1 MKLPIYQIDA
11 FADEVFKGNP
21 ASVVPLDSWLSNEVM
36 QKIAQENNQA
46 ETAFYVKD
54 GAEYHIRWF
63 TPMAE
68 VSLCG
73 HATMAAA
80 YVLFNYDN
88 FKGDEISF
96 GSKSGGLTVRRSDDE
111 ITLNFPSSEFK
122 IAKLPD
128 GMLEGLGVL
137 PSELYQNE
145 DYMMVLDSEEE
156 VRSLKPNFDALK
168 KVSTRGIIV
177 TAKGD
182 KVDFVSRFFAP
193 NVGINEDPV
202 TGSAHT
208 TMVPYWSKKLHKTE
222 LIAEQISPRGGRVKC
237 TDLGDRVEMAGKVVT
252 YLVGEINI

>member
-21 ASVVPLDSWLSNEVM
+21 ASVCPLDSWIPDETM

-54 GAEYHIRWF
+54 GDAYQIRWF

-80 YVLFNYDN
+80 YVLFNYEN
-88 FKGDEISF
+88 YKSDEITF
-96 GSKSGGLTVRRSDDE
+96 GSKGGGLTVRRNDDE
-111 ITLNFPSSEFK
+111 IILNFPASAFK

-137 PSELYQNE
+137 PTELYHNE
-145 DYMMVLDSEEE
+145 DYMMVLDSEDE
-156 VRSLKPNFDALK
+156 VRALKPNFDALK
-168 KVSTRGIIV
+168 RVNTRGIIV

-208 TMVPYWSKKLHKTE
+208 TMIPYWSKKLHKTE
-222 LIAEQISPRGGRVKC
+222 MIADQISSRGGRLKC
-237 TDLGDRVEMAGKVVT
+237 KDLGNRVEMAGKVVT
-252 YLVGEINI
+252 YLVGEISI